1 MIPPL
6 LGSWAVPCV
15 CVAFSLAVPAEEH
28 TGKLYSENVFGF
40 SLAKENLEELK
51 TLKNKSECW

>member
-1 MIPPL
+1 M
-6 LGSWAVPCV
+6 CV

-40 SLAKENLEELK
+40 SLAKENLEEVK